1 MLKFVMWVGNVLVAV
16 GTVIIMVL
24 GVSLL
29 VGGQLQ
35 GLVPLFLGI
44 VSVVSLIGMVK
55 ETIRA

>member
-1 MLKFVMWVGNVLVAV
+1 MLKVVMWVGNVLVAV

-44 VSVVSLIGMVK
+44 VSVVSLIGMVR